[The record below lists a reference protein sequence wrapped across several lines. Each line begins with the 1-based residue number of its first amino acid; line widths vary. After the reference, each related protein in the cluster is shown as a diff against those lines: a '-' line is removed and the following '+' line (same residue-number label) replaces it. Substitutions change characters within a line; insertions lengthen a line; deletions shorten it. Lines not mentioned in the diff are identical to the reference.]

1 MSGPLIVLVGP
12 MGAGK
17 STVGEL
23 LAESLGT
30 TYRDTDADVVATAGK
45 EISEIF
51 FDEGEEH
58 FRALERQAVR
68 DALALHTGVL
78 SLGGGAVLDEETRT
92 LLAGH
97 PVVYLSMDVDEAV
110 RRVGLNTARPLL
122 AVNPRRQW
130 RELMD
135 ARRHLY
141 EEVARTTVA
150 TDERTPEEVARAILD
165 ALELPEHT
173 GDPVPSGRETTRM
186 TEQGTTR
193 IQVAGTAGTDPYEVL
208 VGHRLLGELP
218 QLIGDR
224 AKRVAVLHPEALA
237 ETGEAVREDLAAQGY
252 EAIAIQLPNAEEAKT
267 VEVAAYCWK
276 ALGQTGFT
284 RTDVIVGVG
293 GGATT
298 DVAGFV
304 AASWLRGVRWIA
316 VPTTVLAMVDAAVG
330 GKTGINTAEGKNLV
344 GAFHPPAGVICDLA
358 ALDSLPVNDY
368 VSGMAE
374 IIKAGFIAD
383 PVILD
388 LVEAD
393 PQGARTPAGPHT
405 AELIERSIR
414 VKAEVV
420 SSDLKE
426 SGLREILNYGHTL
439 AHAIEKNE
447 RYKWRHGAAVSIG
460 MVFAAELGRL
470 AGRLDDATAD
480 RHRAVLESVGL
491 PLTYRGDQWPKLLEN
506 MKVDK
511 KSRGDL
517 LRFIVLDGIGR
528 PTVLEGPDPA
538 VLLAAYGEV
547 SA

>member
-12 MGAGK
+12 MGVGK

-23 LAESLGT
+23 LAERLGT

-45 EISEIF
+45 SIPDIF
-51 FDEGEEH
+51 FDEGEER
-58 FRALERQAVR
+58 FRALERQAVL
-68 DALALHTGVL
+68 DAVDGHTGVL
-78 SLGGGAVLDEETRT
+78 ALGGGAVLDAETRA
-92 LLAGH
+92 LLAGR

-135 ARRHLY
+135 ARRPLY
-141 EEVARTTVA
+141 EEVAVATVA
-150 TDERTPEEVARAILD
+150 TDARTPEEVAQAIIE
-165 ALELPEHT
+165 ALELPERA
-173 GDPVPSGRETTRM
+173 GEPVPSGQEKTRM

-193 IQVAGTAGTDPYEVL
+193 IQIAGTAGTDPYEVL
-208 VGHRLLGELP
+208 VGRQLLGELSK
-218 QLIGDR
+218 LIGDR

-237 ETGEAVREDLAAQGY
+237 ETGEAVREDLASQGY

-344 GAFHPPAGVICDLA
+344 GAFHPPAGVLCDLA
-358 ALDSLPVNDY
+358 ALDSLPVHDY

-447 RYKWRHGAAVSIG
+447 RYKWRHGAAVSVG

-517 LRFIVLDGIGR
+517 LRFIVLDGIGK